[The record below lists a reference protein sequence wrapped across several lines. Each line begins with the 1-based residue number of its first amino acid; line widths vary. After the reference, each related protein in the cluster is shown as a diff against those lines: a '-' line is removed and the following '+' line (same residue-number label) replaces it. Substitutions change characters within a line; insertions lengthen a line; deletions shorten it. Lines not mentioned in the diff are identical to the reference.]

1 MKKMLNCRAG
11 ALHSRPAPELIGNP
25 QQLGKLQHCIFK
37 PNSNAEPVAFRK
49 FPRMTQQ
56 PFRKIIGPF
65 DNQHFV
71 MRHGEKIDNGQWT
84 VDSGQWTKDISR
96 PTLLKKNLFQSFRWS
111 DFQSFRKIKK
121 TGPNHPKTNIAE
133 PVVHRMIDV
142 PEGATQIIRIVEP
155 GTAAHRA
162 GGFPKLI

>member
-1 MKKMLNCRAG
+1 MLNCRAG

-84 VDSGQWTKDISR
+84 VDSGQWTVDKRHFPPDFAQKKSFSEFQMVRFSEFPKD
-96 PTLLKKNLFQSFRWS
+96 KEDW
-111 DFQSFRKIKK
+111 
-121 TGPNHPKTNIAE
+121 AE
-133 PVVHRMIDV
+133 PPENQHR
-142 PEGATQIIRIVEP
+142 
-155 GTAAHRA
+155 
-162 GGFPKLI
+162 